1 MEENNISYKN
11 SISKFEVIFK
21 KTKNL
26 KDRIEQEIEKL
37 NYLYDQKK
45 IELAEEYKKQ
55 QIELDE
61 KNINMKNELN
71 QFLKE
76 SNNVLLSCEK
86 IWKAIENYKI
96 EKDNYEMKTLHYI
109 SQIHTNK
116 EDAKNFLKK
125 PIRNLNNFI
134 KSYNLFKK
142 DNYNYYYFSGI
153 PIPKNISTYKYGEQ
167 LYISWSIGEA
177 IFNYEIKYSVEL
189 KMNGKI
195 LTYEVNDTNILIDK
209 FDKNGIYEI
218 KVRAFFDDLFSDW
231 TNIKTINYENITNSV
246 FIINSSS
253 LFPSKPQ
260 SSLFGSVNNELKNE
274 INSDNTNHLFK
285 TANNIVNLFYVLRI
299 KLNKIIVTSF

>member
-1 MEENNISYKN
+1 MCCFNNDHDKKHNIINIKDKNSLEENNISYKN

-116 EDAKNFLKK
+116 
-125 PIRNLNNFI
+125 R
-134 KSYNLFKK
+134 
-142 DNYNYYYFSGI
+142 
-153 PIPKNISTYKYGEQ
+153 
-167 LYISWSIGEA
+167 
-177 IFNYEIKYSVEL
+177 
-189 KMNGKI
+189 
-195 LTYEVNDTNILIDK
+195 
-209 FDKNGIYEI
+209 
-218 KVRAFFDDLFSDW
+218 
-231 TNIKTINYENITNSV
+231 
-246 FIINSSS
+246 
-253 LFPSKPQ
+253 
-260 SSLFGSVNNELKNE
+260 
-274 INSDNTNHLFK
+274 
-285 TANNIVNLFYVLRI
+285 
-299 KLNKIIVTSF
+299 